1 MMMTSVMT
9 KKDDERVNE
18 LWEGREVKIYQ
29 IMIKMLSVDNIYRR
43 CVRNSDL
50 KIVAELIICIN
61 SL

>member
-1 MMMTSVMT
+1 M
-9 KKDDERVNE
+9 N
-18 LWEGREVKIYQ
+18 IYW

-43 CVRNSDL
+43 CVRNSNL

>member
-1 MMMTSVMT
+1 M
-9 KKDDERVNE
+9 
-18 LWEGREVKIYQ
+18 KIYQ

-43 CVRNSDL
+43 VRNSNL

>member
-1 MMMTSVMT
+1 M
-9 KKDDERVNE
+9 
-18 LWEGREVKIYQ
+18 KIYQ

-43 CVRNSDL
+43 CVTNSDL

>member
-1 MMMTSVMT
+1 M
-9 KKDDERVNE
+9 
-18 LWEGREVKIYQ
+18 KIYQ

-43 CVRNSDL
+43 FVRNSDL

>member
-1 MMMTSVMT
+1 M
-9 KKDDERVNE
+9 
-18 LWEGREVKIYQ
+18 KIYQ
-29 IMIKMLSVDNIYRR
+29 IMIKMLSVDNICRR

>member
-1 MMMTSVMT
+1 M
-9 KKDDERVNE
+9 
-18 LWEGREVKIYQ
+18 KIYQ
-29 IMIKMLSVDNIYRR
+29 IMIKMLSVHNIYRR